1 MNTEP
6 TVLKEVDAS
15 EFNIKLKSDGIAYV
29 LFKENCVLDVDL
41 QLRMLKFYN
50 EITNSKLTP
59 FIFEAEDGLN
69 VTKEARD
76 NAIKMEEESPCSAM
90 AVIVS
95 NIAYAMIAN
104 FYMKFNKPK
113 RPYKV
118 FNKRE
123 EGIEW
128 LKQYL

>member
-1 MNTEP
+1 MITEP
-6 TVLKEVDAS
+6 TILKEVDAS
-15 EFNIKLKSDGIAYV
+15 EYNIKLKSDGIAYV

-41 QLRMLKFYN
+41 QNKMLKSYI
-50 EITNSKLTP
+50 EITDSKLTP
-59 FIFEAEDGLN
+59 FIFQAEDGIN

-76 NAIKMEEESPCSAM
+76 NAIAMEEASPCKAM

-118 FNKRE
+118 FNKKE